1 MTDATK
7 DRIFIPL
14 TELQIETM
22 KTYGHKLLEDVP
34 LTLEERGDDVV
45 AVVGRKDTIWPVTS
59 AMMDLSR
66 GLEILDMDDL
76 AESIE
81 TFTRELGTLDAERNR
96 REQMANA
103 LELRKREGSCSTEDF
118 WDVVE
123 ELAWDTRAREER
135 RPRYCERVAAGICNS
150 WTAEFFDEF
159 LSKFRVHVD
168 HLDGLLGDH
177 STLGDDGFADL
188 RCHIVGAGKEAY
200 DHAVSRP
207 AEGVARFEGRHIESF
222 SYCLHVNSVDG
233 ELSV

>member
-14 TELQIETM
+14 TETQVETM

-34 LTLEERGDDVV
+34 LTFEERGEGEVV
-45 AVVGRKDTIWPVTS
+45 AVAGRKDTIWPVTR
-59 AMMDLSR
+59 AMMDLAR

-81 TFTRELGTLDAERNR
+81 EFNRRLGTLDAERNR

-103 LELRKREGSCSTEDF
+103 LELRKREGSCSMEDF

-123 ELAWDTRAREER
+123 ELAWDTRARETR
-135 RPRYCERVAAGICNS
+135 RYYERVSAGICNS

-159 LSKFRVHVD
+159 LSRFRTHVD
-168 HLDGLLGDH
+168 HLDGILGDH
-177 STLGDDGFADL
+177 TTLGDDGFNDL

-200 DHAVSRP
+200 DHAVRRP

-222 SYCLHVNSVDG
+222 SYCFHVDSVEG
-233 ELSV
+233 KLSV